1 MAVDISVPEGIP
13 HSGLLTS
20 DQGIVKIGDFDLMKV
35 SRATIRLMNNVAVY
49 RETGK
54 RTGTTYAG
62 NQRVTG
68 QITRAMLNMAEHRFA
83 LGVEAGQTI
92 GGQTIFGQTIDA
104 QDIFYGP
111 GVLTPTQILAI
122 ISDKTN
128 AYPVNPSV
136 NSNFYP
142 LRVDVELEINAR
154 QLAVT
159 TTENQKTVADTEPG
173 IQKIKC
179 KNALITNMVIA
190 YDSRGIITSGPLD
203 FIGSAISWSGA
214 K

>member
-1 MAVDISVPEGIP
+1 MSVDISVPEGIP

-83 LGVEAGQTI
+83 LGVEAGQEI
-92 GGQTIFGQTIDA
+92 EG

-111 GVLTPTQILAI
+111 GVLTPAQITAILA
-122 ISDKTN
+122 DKTN
-128 AYPVNPSV
+128 VYPVNPSV

-159 TTENQKTVADTEPG
+159 TTEDQETVADTEPG

>member
-1 MAVDISVPEGIP
+1 MSVDISVPEGIP

-83 LGVEAGQTI
+83 LGIEAGQEI
-92 GGQTIFGQTIDA
+92 EG

-111 GVLTPTQILAI
+111 GVLTPAQITAILA
-122 ISDKTN
+122 DKTN
-128 AYPVNPSV
+128 VYPVNPSV

-159 TTENQKTVADTEPG
+159 TTEDQETVADTEPG